1 MDALKFW
8 RLAGRALLKDDSL
21 QQFQQV
27 METHVVPKLTALG
40 RMQEAAKALQQVGE
54 CLLSGGQVDAACAA
68 FERAISL
75 FEADDLGGRGAQ
87 VCREQIAQAAI
98 DRQQWKLA
106 STQYAAM
113 HAKDMDHPILK
124 RMGTPKALRSGMS
137 HGRFFPSV
145 RLFFFSLFVVLCAC
159 ASGDTVDA
167 TRKLEAFEEM
177 DTCFNPTSQDFQL
190 AQGVL
195 TAVIDANIAGF
206 MDCMSVV
213 VARVAARRYFIFR
226 FHFFFFAPLQE
237 GLWRAQVR
245 PVACQDPA
253 GSKGH
258 HRARRPLLRDAL
270 RGHLCGQLHNVQ
282 LGDAHTIGWRAA
294 GNGLDGEHSGPCSG
308 HQLRTLHG
316 ARAS

>member
-1 MDALKFW
+1 MVFSATNAMSDPEDLVTTAVDLMQGASLTRKWARLVDGKAVREQACSIMERAFHLHAAAGQWSSAAEAATTAAQWAVHDEMDALKFW

-124 RMGTPKALRSGMS
+124 RMGTPKALRS
-137 HGRFFPSV
+137 
-145 RLFFFSLFVVLCAC
+145 VLCAC

-195 TAVIDANIAGF
+195 TAVIDANVAGF
-206 MDCMSVV
+206 MDCMK
-213 VARVAARRYFIFR
+213 AF
-226 FHFFFFAPLQE
+226 
-237 GLWRAQVR
+237 
-245 PVACQDPA
+245 
-253 GSKGH
+253 
-258 HRARRPLLRDAL
+258 
-270 RGHLCGQLHNVQ
+270 
-282 LGDAHTIGWRAA
+282 
-294 GNGLDGEHSGPCSG
+294 GEHRLDPW
-308 HQLRTLHG
+308 HVKTLLAVKGIIEHG
-316 ARAS
+316 DLC

>member
-1 MDALKFW
+1 MQVYNQFCVQAGAVILCDAGSSAAEAATTAAQWAVHDEMDALKFW

-145 RLFFFSLFVVLCAC
+145 RLFFF
-159 ASGDTVDA
+159 
-167 TRKLEAFEEM
+167 
-177 DTCFNPTSQDFQL
+177 
-190 AQGVL
+190 
-195 TAVIDANIAGF
+195 
-206 MDCMSVV
+206 
-213 VARVAARRYFIFR
+213 
-226 FHFFFFAPLQE
+226 H
-237 GLWRAQVR
+237 
-245 PVACQDPA
+245 
-253 GSKGH
+253 
-258 HRARRPLLRDAL
+258 
-270 RGHLCGQLHNVQ
+270 
-282 LGDAHTIGWRAA
+282 
-294 GNGLDGEHSGPCSG
+294 CS
-308 HQLRTLHG
+308 
-316 ARAS
+316 